1 MNRRLVVFAML
12 TLGVLPFP
20 ISAQSDRRIRRI
32 GYLSTA
38 NAKASAA
45 WLAAFHAGM
54 RDLRWVEGRDYL
66 FEARYADGFRQALPS
81 LAAELT
87 STRPDLVLTTDD
99 DSARLLMQAA
109 KTIPVVFTIAQDPVG
124 NGIAASLRRPD
135 GSATGLTSLATE
147 LSAKRLQL
155 LKNAFPRVTHVALLF
170 EPDNKGSA
178 SQVRE
183 IEKAAQG
190 LGMRVSPIE
199 LRQPT
204 DVDLAFRRAT
214 AAGAHA
220 YMVTQGGTANSQ
232 RQNIVDRVIDLKVPA
247 MFPVGQWVEA
257 GGLMSYSTSF
267 SDNFRRASIYVDKI
281 LKGVSPGELPIEQP
295 TKFEL
300 VVNMRTARAQGF
312 TFTNAFMAGVDRV
325 ID

>member
-1 MNRRLVVFAML
+1 M
-12 TLGVLPFP
+12 
-20 ISAQSDRRIRRI
+20 Q
-32 GYLSTA
+32 
-38 NAKASAA
+38 
-45 WLAAFHAGM
+45 
-54 RDLRWVEGRDYL
+54 DLRWVEGRDYL

-232 RQNIVDRVIDLKVPA
+232 RQSIVDRVIDLKVPA